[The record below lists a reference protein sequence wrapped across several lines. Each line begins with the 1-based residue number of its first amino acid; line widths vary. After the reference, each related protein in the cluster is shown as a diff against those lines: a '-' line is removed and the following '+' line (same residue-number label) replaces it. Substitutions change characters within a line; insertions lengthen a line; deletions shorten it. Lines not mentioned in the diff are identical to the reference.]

1 MQRNI
6 GEQNSS
12 VFKGVGYGLLLSVA
26 IAALWIIALVA
37 LI

>member
-1 MQRNI
+1 MQRHI
-6 GEQNSS
+6 GEQNSN

-26 IAALWIIALVA
+26 ITALWIIALAA